1 MSYFT
6 RLCVRCFSFLALALF
21 VLPVSAAVKGD
32 IFRRVVSK
40 DDLKDG
46 DEIIFVCS
54 DGESKAM
61 GKTRNGNAFNS
72 VSVNTSNG
80 TYSYSDSDGVL
91 VARLDRNADGVTFEL
106 VVKAGG
112 DKYLSYQS
120 STSNNIS
127 DFYVGDRKANWT
139 ISLDNGKCTLRNGNM
154 PKGRR
159 MMFYGQLIRFYE
171 ATVAAYALPYIYK
184 KQVTT
189 APVAASES
197 AALKDGVSGGVRY
210 LRTGQFRLFLGTGGS
225 LPSIVGDA
233 ETVGFNV
240 GNTLSVGSDNIIYKV
255 CLDFADGMAPSADVR
270 PVSVSVGTYDYESQ
284 EWLVGANA
292 GELTFG
298 ADGIQAAQLHVQYG
312 EKRTLASVGDYGT
325 ICLPFDVAAS
335 DMAGAYFYETDYRVV
350 EDETTKEVRFA
361 MVNSLQAGKPYLFQ
375 CDGQE
380 VLLGYSGTERQ
391 TAGEGSNGF
400 YGVLT
405 TYPFSRVP
413 NFVFGDYYIVSQN
426 QLRKAKQTSG
436 ANAGR
441 AYLRLSQ
448 IATEST
454 HPAPARVLRMDVDRA
469 EADGLAGIAGEEGSA
484 SAVYDMQGRRV
495 AADAGLRPGIYIKG
509 GRKYYLYK

>member
-6 RLCVRCFSFLALALF
+6 RLCVRCFSFFALALF
-21 VLPVSAAVKGD
+21 VLPVSAAVDGD

-40 DDLKDG
+40 DNLKDG

-54 DGESKAM
+54 DGESQVM
-61 GKTRNGNAFNS
+61 GKTFNS
-72 VSVNTSNG
+72 VPVATSNG
-80 TYSYSDSDGVL
+80 TYSYSTSDGVL
-91 VARLDRNADGVTFEL
+91 VARLGRNADGVTFEL

-112 DKYLSYQS
+112 KDKYLSTDGNGFTIVDKQ
-120 STSNNIS
+120 
-127 DFYVGDRKANWT
+127 ANWS
-139 ISLDNGKCTLRNGNM
+139 IALNNGKCKLTNKTTGKYKWLAFLNQ
-154 PKGRR
+154 
-159 MMFYGQLIRFYE
+159 YYVRFYE
-171 ATVAAYALPYIYK
+171 NETDHYALPYIYK

-210 LRTGQFRLFLGTGGS
+210 LRTGQFRLSQGTGGS

-233 ETVGFNV
+233 EAVGFNA

-255 CLDFADGMAPSADVR
+255 YLDFADGMAPSADAR
-270 PVSVSVGTYDYESQ
+270 PVSVSVGTYDYDSQ

-298 ADGIQAAQLHVQYG
+298 ADGIQAAQLRVQYG
-312 EKRTLASVGDYGT
+312 EKRTLANEGDYGT
-325 ICLPFDVAAS
+325 ICLPFDVAAG

-380 VLLGYSGTERQ
+380 VLLGFSGTERQ

-405 TYPFSRVP
+405 TYPFSRDP
-413 NFVFGDYYIVSQN
+413 NFEFGDYYIVSQN

-448 IATEST
+448 IATESA

-484 SAVYDMQGRRV
+484 PAVYDMQGRRV